1 MSEPKT
7 EIILSIAV
15 FSHGC
20 EELLTPFAHSDP
32 VGEFYRSRVK
42 VFSQACVPG
51 LPSVTMAHEHKPVA
65 RDIIRKMQSPTKAT
79 SDTNSILEPYI
90 TACKSKYSETF
101 TKKRVDMDPRL
112 FDKKHIDRSCGTTV
126 FLANKTFQFYDEI
139 PGDHGANLV
148 GIALLDVRAKHTD
161 EHGNVTYE
169 RIFEQSPRR
178 TEPFVLTEIDG
189 LTHLLK
195 TVLKIKA
202 TKSSAIIKKMGLS
215 KRTPELSRIDLIQLH
230 ELFAA
235 CGVDYVNIVDYSC
248 RTCSIRLSEE
258 QIESIHERE
267 QRSKTRVPRF
277 GGKRIRLTRFLKR
290 SESSSAGREVVGVLR
305 KRKTQKKRTKHT

>member
-1 MSEPKT
+1 MSESKT

-65 RDIIRKMQSPTKAT
+65 REIIRKMQSPTKSKA
-79 SDTNSILEPYI
+79 DTNSILEPYL
-90 TACKSKYSETF
+90 TACKSKYSEIF
-101 TKKRVDMDPRL
+101 TKKREDMDSRL
-112 FDKKHIDRSCGTTV
+112 FEKKHIDRSCGTTV
-126 FLANKTFQFYDEI
+126 FLANKTFQFYDET

-148 GIALLDVRAKHTD
+148 GIALLDVRQKHTD
-161 EHGNVTYE
+161 EHGKVTYE

-178 TEPFVLTEIDG
+178 TEPFVLTEMDG

-195 TVLKIKA
+195 TVLKMKA
-202 TKSSAIIKKMGLS
+202 TPSSAIIKKMGLS
-215 KRTPELSRIDLIQLH
+215 KKTPELPRIDLIQLH
-230 ELFAA
+230 DLFAA

-267 QRSKTRVPRF
+267 QQSKTRVPRF
-277 GGKRIRLTRFLKR
+277 GGKRSTYKR
-290 SESSSAGREVVGVLR
+290 STY
-305 KRKTQKKRTKHT
+305 KRKSRTQQN